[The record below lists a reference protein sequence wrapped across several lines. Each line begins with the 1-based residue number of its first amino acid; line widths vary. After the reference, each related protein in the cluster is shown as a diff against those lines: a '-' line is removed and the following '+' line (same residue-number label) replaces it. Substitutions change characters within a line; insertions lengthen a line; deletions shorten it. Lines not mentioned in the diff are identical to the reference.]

1 MDLYIDFY
9 ENGKV
14 QSIAISVD
22 MIMQI
27 ILFMIMIDREY
38 VIHEITS
45 NKKIIS
51 IICKYDN
58 AETLNSFLN
67 TDVRAFEDWIKKD
80 FDLVIAGEQE
90 TNVIDGN
97 ACHVEISPT
106 TKIYDLFAEEDEE
119 YYGTRCEVDTKELR
133 LLIDEWCNKIKQFKE
148 GK

>member
-1 MDLYIDFY
+1 
-9 ENGKV
+9 
-14 QSIAISVD
+14 
-22 MIMQI
+22 
-27 ILFMIMIDREY
+27 MIMIDREY

-90 TNVIDGN
+90 TKVIDGN

-106 TKIYDLFAEEDEE
+106 TTKIYELFAEEDEE